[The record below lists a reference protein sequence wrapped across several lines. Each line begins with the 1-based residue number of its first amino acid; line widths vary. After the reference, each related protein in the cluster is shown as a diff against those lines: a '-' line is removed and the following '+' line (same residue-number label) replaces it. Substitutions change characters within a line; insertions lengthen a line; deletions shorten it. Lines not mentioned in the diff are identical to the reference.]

1 MAERNYLVEGLSG
14 TGKSTVYDALVLRGH
29 WAVSTDRAWK
39 RAPSTWDEQ
48 RAVAELERPEP
59 RVLFVCGSSSNRDRF
74 LPYFSKVLNLR
85 VDDETMERRL
95 AERTNNDYG
104 KDLDELELML
114 ALNRRDAKAAGAV
127 DVDATRPVAEVVDD
141 VLRFAGSPAP
151 EPRPW
156 SRLGEPPAYA
166 SVGARRIEFA
176 WSTRVLTALLSYLE
190 AIGIDLALPRVTE
203 EHRVRHLAQL
213 DPTAFD
219 PAALRGHYERL
230 NATEAA
236 GVDYAMLDGVAF
248 LRDTLEA
255 LEPGL
260 AAAIVL

>member
-14 TGKSTVYDALVLRGH
+14 AGKSTIYEALVTRGY

-48 RAVAELERPEP
+48 RAVAELERREP
-59 RVLFVCGSSSNRDRF
+59 RVLFVCGSSGNRDRV
-74 LPYFSKVLNLR
+74 LPHFRKVLNLR
-85 VDDETMERRL
+85 IDDETMRRRL
-95 AERTNNDYG
+95 AERVNNDYG
-104 KDLDELELML
+104 KHPDELDLML
-114 ALNRRDAKAAGAV
+114 ELNRQDAKPAGAI

-141 VLRFAGSPAP
+141 VLRLAGAPEP

-156 SRLGEPPAYA
+156 SRLDEPPVYA
-166 SVGARRIEFA
+166 SVGATRIEFA
-176 WSTRVLTALLSYLE
+176 WSRRVLTALLSYLD